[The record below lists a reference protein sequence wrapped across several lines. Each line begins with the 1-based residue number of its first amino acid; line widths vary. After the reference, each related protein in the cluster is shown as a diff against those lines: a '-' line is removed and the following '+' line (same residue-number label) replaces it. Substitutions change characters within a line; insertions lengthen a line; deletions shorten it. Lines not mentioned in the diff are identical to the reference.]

1 MKTIDFSY
9 FIERY
14 NAGEMN
20 EAEKTWFQKE
30 LSGNLKLREEVDL
43 RRKTD
48 MVLKNRD
55 VIQLRT
61 KLAEIEK
68 KRAAAMPVKN
78 NRKNITLRY
87 AAVIA
92 GLIILGSLALF
103 NGRNMTA
110 DDIFNRY
117 YKPYDIAS
125 VSRSLNVASNSDYS
139 TAIEYYNVHDY
150 RNAALY
156 FSKVLSSDSRYMES
170 TMLYGIANF
179 EEKNYPVAKQSFRKV
194 IDNNDNLFLEDAQW
208 YLALCYLK
216 TDEKAKAVDQ
226 LTLINN
232 SGSLYSNNAR
242 KILRKLK

>member
-61 KLAEIEK
+61 KLTEIEK

>member
-87 AAVIA
+87 AAVIT